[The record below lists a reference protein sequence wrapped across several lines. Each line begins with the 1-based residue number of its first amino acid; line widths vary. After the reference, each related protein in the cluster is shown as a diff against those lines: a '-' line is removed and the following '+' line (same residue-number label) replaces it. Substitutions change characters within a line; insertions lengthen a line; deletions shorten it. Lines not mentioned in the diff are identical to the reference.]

1 MMQTVEPAGYGV
13 ASFWCG
19 IQVARIG
26 PLIRRLV
33 FAAFLLG
40 PATGAIAADPAAGVG
55 AAEVPAEPAEH
66 SYGLDYEAVFLP
78 GEGRVR
84 MSVTLLQ
91 SRDLVRRVQFD
102 FDPSRYSD
110 FAADGE
116 LEVADNRVSWQPPA
130 GGGALRFQVRLD
142 HRRGQGGFDS
152 RLAND
157 WAVFRGDDLM
167 PPVTVRTLKGA
178 SSRARLRLQGPEGWS
193 FVTAYP
199 RAEDDS
205 DWYRVE
211 RADRR
216 FDRPVGWM
224 TAGRLG
230 VRRDQIADRRVAV
243 AGPTG
248 QGVRHLDMLAF
259 LRWNLP
265 ELVDVF
271 PGFPERLL
279 VVSAGDPM
287 WRGGLSGPA
296 SLYIHAERPLISG
309 NGTSTLLH
317 ELVHVAQ
324 GYRAARD
331 EDWIVEG
338 IAEYYTL
345 EIMRRSGTISEP
357 RYRLGFEKLEKWAAR
372 SAGLQSDAS
381 TGARTARSVMVM
393 RDLDAELRD
402 RSGGAYN
409 LDDVARQLAVDDRP
423 VSLERLRELAGTLA
437 GGPVEAL
444 SEQRLGM
451 E

>member
-1 MMQTVEPAGYGV
+1 M
-13 ASFWCG
+13 
-19 IQVARIG
+19 
-26 PLIRRLV
+26 
-33 FAAFLLG
+33 
-40 PATGAIAADPAAGVG
+40 
-55 AAEVPAEPAEH
+55 PAEH

-84 MSVTLLQ
+84 MSVTLRQ
-91 SRDLVRRVQFD
+91 PRDLVRRVQFG
-102 FDPSRYSD
+102 FDPASYSD
-110 FAADGE
+110 FVADGE
-116 LEVADNRVSWQPPA
+116 LEVTDERVSWQPPSD
-130 GGGALRFQVRLD
+130 GGALRFHVRLD
-142 HRRGQGGFDS
+142 HRRGEGGFDS
-152 RLAND
+152 RLADD

-167 PPVTVRTLKGA
+167 PPARVRTLKGA
-178 SSRARLRLQGPEGWS
+178 SSRARLRLQGPDGWS

-199 RAEDDS
+199 LADDDS
-205 DWYRVE
+205 DWHLVE
-211 RADRR
+211 RAGRQ

-224 TAGRLG
+224 AAGRLG
-230 VRRDQIADRRVAV
+230 VRRDRIADRRVAV

-248 QGVRHLDMLAF
+248 HGVRHLDMLAF

-265 ELVDVF
+265 ELVNVF

-296 SLYIHAERPLISG
+296 SLYIHADRPLISG

-345 EIMRRSGTISEP
+345 EIMRRSGTIAES
-357 RYRLGFEKLEKWAAR
+357 RYSLGFEKLEKW
-372 SAGLQSDAS
+372 SAGSGSLEADAS
-381 TGARTARSVMVM
+381 TGARTARSVIVI
-393 RDLDAELRD
+393 RELDTELRE
-402 RSGGAYN
+402 RTGGARN
-409 LDDVARQLAVDDRP
+409 LDDIARQLAGDGQP
-423 VSLERLRELAGTLA
+423 VSLERLRELAAALA

-444 SEQRLGM
+444 SEQRLGQD
-451 E
+451 